1 LQFYVNAVNLEDID
15 YTWTDPQGRVLS
27 GSAVY
32 NLKVTQSG
40 TYKCTVWDRY
50 DNTAYAYFVINNGL
64 TSIAKTQIKLSGYSF
79 KYTGKHIEP
88 SAAVTL
94 NGKTY
99 VKGSDYT
106 VEYVDNVNAGTDA
119 AVVIKGNEKT
129 LTGIRKVHFT
139 INKADQTPKMSVKN
153 VTAGKTSTFA
163 VTGSYGTITAK
174 SDNKAIATV
183 SVSGKNV
190 AVKGIKAGETK
201 IKIKASGDSNH
212 NASKEISYTVKVVL
226 GATTKFQAEPAASG
240 KGIKLT
246 WAKVPGANS
255 YEIYRNNKKVKT
267 TKDVATWTDAGANAN
282 GTKYT
287 FKIKAKNGKYVST
300 QTKSVIYYKV
310 NRPGAPKVTNS
321 ASKKMTVKWGKIAK
335 TNGYQIQYGLKKNFK
350 GAKSV
355 NVPKYNTVS
364 KVIGGLAK
372 GKTYYVRVRAY
383 KKASGKTYYS
393 AWSNA
398 KTLKIK
404 K

>member
-1 LQFYVNAVNLEDID
+1 MQFYVNAVNLEDID

-129 LTGIRKVHFT
+129 LTGTRKVHFT

-201 IKIKASGDSNH
+201 IKIK
-212 NASKEISYTVKVVL
+212 
-226 GATTKFQAEPAASG
+226 
-240 KGIKLT
+240 
-246 WAKVPGANS
+246 
-255 YEIYRNNKKVKT
+255 
-267 TKDVATWTDAGANAN
+267 
-282 GTKYT
+282 
-287 FKIKAKNGKYVST
+287 
-300 QTKSVIYYKV
+300 
-310 NRPGAPKVTNS
+310 
-321 ASKKMTVKWGKIAK
+321 